1 MYRQVNQVIE
11 RILSMIT
18 EEEKEELKKEIEKL
32 KGELSD
38 YLRIF
43 PILGVSE
50 KEKERVINQYLDDI
64 TIRQEKLKK

>member
-1 MYRQVNQVIE
+1 MYCQNNSINKFFKRMEKKDLE
-11 RILSMIT
+11 R
-18 EEEKEELKKEIEKL
+18 EIKALEQ
-32 KGELSD
+32 GLSD

-64 TIRQEKLKK
+64 NHRKKRVDKLK